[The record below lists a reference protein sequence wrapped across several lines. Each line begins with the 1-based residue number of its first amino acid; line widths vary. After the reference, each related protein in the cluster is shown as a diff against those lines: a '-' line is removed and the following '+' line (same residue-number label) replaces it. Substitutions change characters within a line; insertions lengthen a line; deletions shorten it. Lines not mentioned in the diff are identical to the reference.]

1 LRDRLIMMYLPLAR
15 SVAIRFAHRGES
27 LEDLI
32 QIASLA
38 LIHAVD
44 RFEPERGIQ
53 FTSFAV
59 PTMVGEIQRHLRDR
73 GWRLKLPQ
81 RLQRRR
87 REAIQARESLSQE
100 LGRSPTV
107 AEIAGTIGASDEEVL
122 EAMETDGAFE
132 ILSLENVVFCGPE
145 GTESLP
151 LCETLGS
158 IDPNLEAAENRLDLE
173 TVLASLDGCSRKIL
187 ELRFYHN
194 LSQDEVARRL
204 GVTQMQVSRLQRR
217 ALDRLRQLLPP
228 EEA

>member
-1 LRDRLIMMYLPLAR
+1 
-15 SVAIRFAHRGES
+15 
-27 LEDLI
+27 
-32 QIASLA
+32 
-38 LIHAVD
+38 
-44 RFEPERGIQ
+44 
-53 FTSFAV
+53 
-59 PTMVGEIQRHLRDR
+59 MVGEIQRHLRDR